1 MNLLAKSNSI
11 LSGKVLCPGDKS
23 ISQRI
28 VIIGSLINEDLSI
41 KGFLNGEDPI
51 STAMALNAIGSSINI
66 SGTDVEILKRD
77 MPFISP
83 ETDIDLGNSGTGI
96 RLLMGL
102 ISSLDINAT
111 LVGDESLSKRPMLR
125 VANPLNEMGAKVAC
139 T

>member
-1 MNLLAKSNSI
+1 LNLLAKSNSI
-11 LSGKVLCPGDKS
+11 LSGEVLCPGDKS

-83 ETDIDLGNSGTGI
+83 ETDIDLG
-96 RLLMGL
+96 
-102 ISSLDINAT
+102 
-111 LVGDESLSKRPMLR
+111 KLR
-125 VANPLNEMGAKVAC
+125 NRH
-139 T
+139 